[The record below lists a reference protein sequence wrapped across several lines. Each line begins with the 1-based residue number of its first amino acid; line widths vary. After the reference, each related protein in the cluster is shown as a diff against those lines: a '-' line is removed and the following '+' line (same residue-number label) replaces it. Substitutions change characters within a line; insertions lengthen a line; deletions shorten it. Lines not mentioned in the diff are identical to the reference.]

1 MPYIVDTAVIHS
13 YNYYMHNDQVHIKLE
28 GNIMNSNTN
37 FEDLV
42 RAIQT
47 IAYGEGK
54 YMNDNIRDNMDSIAI
69 SLYQLSEQTE
79 RIAGALEELVDS
91 YNKVNA
97 SIFKRHPGTDMTKK
111 VQQAL
116 DKMNN

>member
-1 MPYIVDTAVIHS
+1 MD
-13 YNYYMHNDQVHIKLE
+13 NQ
-28 GNIMNSNTN
+28 NTN

-54 YMNDNIRDNMDSIAI
+54 YMNDNMRDNMDSIAI
-69 SLYQLSEQTE
+69 SMYQLQEQTE
-79 RIAGALEELVDS
+79 RIADAIEEFVDS

-97 SIFKRHPGTDMTKK
+97 SVFKRHPGTDMTNK
-111 VQQAL
+111 VQKFL
-116 DKMNN
+116 DDRKQR